1 MNNSTSLSN
10 LKNQSKLQLL
20 EDNNPLLREDFV
32 YLPHG
37 SFGTYFTFMD
47 DERLVGVKYF
57 NLEKKK
63 LRGFG
68 IKVNEESE
76 KIKKKQKIM
85 KEIKILAKLKN
96 SRYSVNMYYYCVSE
110 DGYRYYIVMEH
121 IPNESLNEYNI
132 KQAKNVVKG
141 ISIKEIISSRNKPP
155 EVALKVISKNIALG
169 IKEFKDLG
177 IVHRDISE
185 NNIIILP
192 GGNIKFIDFGE
203 SCMFTNNDNRNSNN
217 VLYSSTGTRQ
227 YLSPEEIYLGSNTPN
242 YHNGYKKY
250 NKENYYKRDVW
261 SYGIL
266 MHQLFYGNF
275 SKAFTPNY
283 VTNYTNFSESITN
296 GVFPNTR
303 NLQLYKQHSSEAF
316 EFISSILSKKDPT
329 ERPSIEDV
337 LAHPFLVV
345 QLPAV
350 GAGGSSKK
358 FIKLK
363 DGSKRLIR
371 YGQRGGRYY
380 IKNNKK
386 NYI

>member
-1 MNNSTSLSN
+1 M
-10 LKNQSKLQLL
+10 
-20 EDNNPLLREDFV
+20 
-32 YLPHG
+32 
-37 SFGTYFTFMD
+37 
-47 DERLVGVKYF
+47 
-57 NLEKKK
+57 
-63 LRGFG
+63 
-68 IKVNEESE
+68 KVNEESE
-76 KIKKKQKIM
+76 KIKKIQKIM

-121 IPNESLNEYNI
+121 IPNESLNQYNI
-132 KQAKNVVKG
+132 DQEENVVKG
-141 ISIKEIISSRNKPP
+141 ISINEIISSENKPP

-266 MHQLFYGNF
+266 MHQLFYGDF

-283 VTNYTNFSESITN
+283 VTNYTNFSEFITK
-296 GVFPNTR
+296 GVFPNKR
-303 NLQLYKQHSSEAF
+303 NLQLYNQHSSEAF

-329 ERPSIEDV
+329 ERPSIEGV

-345 QLPAV
+345 QIPV
-350 GAGGSSKK
+350 PTAGGSSKE